1 MRAALKFVSSQERT
15 DGIYAPVRQVGRSH
29 GAGATWRIN
38 QGTNMGRGA
47 TARKGATVA
56 RGATATPILIG
67 RDAVNAFTALIIP
80 FSAGDLAQ
88 AAHVSKQTAKCWKNG
103 RSIPSSDRLMLLG
116 RNLPPVRAWVQKQMM
131 AGGETEFDSP
141 ERLDQIAR
149 ALVARFDRGGE

>member
-1 MRAALKFVSSQERT
+1 
-15 DGIYAPVRQVGRSH
+15 
-29 GAGATWRIN
+29 
-38 QGTNMGRGA
+38 MGRGA

-67 RDAVNAFTALIIP
+67 RDAVNAFTALVIP

-131 AGGETEFDSP
+131 AGGETDFDSP

-149 ALVARFDRGGE
+149 ALVAHLDRGGE